1 MSNHQVSAVI
11 VQSLVNAGV
20 KKVFGVPGAKID
32 SIFNTLLD
40 FPQIQL
46 VVCRH
51 EQNAAMMAA
60 AYGRITGRPGVC
72 IATSGPGA
80 SNLATGLLTAT
91 TEGDP
96 VVALI
101 GSVPRS
107 MSNHRTHQTFK
118 SLDVLGP
125 TCKSTLSID
134 VEDQAAE
141 IILGAFRQA
150 GSLPS
155 GAVTISLP
163 SDVASG
169 MTRFPAFEPSCFQ
182 IPLYGCAQ
190 ENQLVKVIDIV
201 KQSKLVVLCLGM
213 RASNLKVTAAV
224 RHLLQKWPMPTVETF
239 QAAGSL
245 SKDLEHL
252 FYGRVGL
259 FHNQCGDKLLSSA
272 DLIIM
277 VGYDPVEYDANV
289 WNPDGKA
296 KIVHIDYQAAEF
308 GNYYQ
313 PQVELLG
320 SIAASVDQL
329 GNELAQ
335 LGQSKME
342 IHTSQT
348 LCTLQ
353 AEYNAWHDDVK
364 SQRFQGL
371 VHPLT
376 FVRELQKRVMEET
389 VITCDVGTSY
399 IYMMRYMKAYR
410 PRHLLCSNG
419 QQTLGVSL
427 PWAISASLCQNPP
440 CSKKVVAIA
449 GDGGFMFSCQELST
463 AVLQGCNITIFIW
476 NDQHY
481 NMVEFQEEVRYGR
494 SSGVRLGGV
503 NFEILAGAFGAKAF
517 HVKDAKD
524 LIEVMEKAL
533 AHVGVSIV
541 EVSID
546 YKDAPSLAKD
556 LVKDALV

>member
-1 MSNHQVSAVI
+1 M
-11 VQSLVNAGV
+11 QSLCNAGV
-20 KKVFGVPGAKID
+20 THCFGVPGAKID
-32 SIFNTLLD
+32 SILNTLLD

-60 AYGRITGRPGVC
+60 AYGRITGKPGVC

-91 TEGDP
+91 TEGDA
-96 VVALI
+96 VIALI
-101 GSVPRS
+101 GSVPRL
-107 MSNHRTHQTFK
+107 MSNHRTHETFK
-118 SLDVLGP
+118 SLDVLGT
-125 TCKSTLSID
+125 TCKITLSID

-155 GAVTISLP
+155 GSVAISLP
-163 SDVASG
+163 SDVGSG
-169 MTRFPAFEPSCFQ
+169 MTKFPAFESCCFQ

-190 ENQLVKVIDIV
+190 ESQLEKVIEFV
-201 KQSKLVVLCLGM
+201 KKSKLVVLCLGM
-213 RASNLKVTAAV
+213 RASSIKVTNSV

-259 FHNQCGDKLLSSA
+259 FHNQCGDKLLLMA

-277 VGYDPVEYDANV
+277 VGYDPVEYDANI
-289 WNPDGKA
+289 WNPTGKA
-296 KIVHIDYQAAEF
+296 NIVHIDYQAAEY
-308 GNYYQ
+308 GNCYR
-313 PQVELLG
+313 PKVELLG
-320 SIAASVDQL
+320 SIASSIEKLSNPKINANSSRLQ
-329 GNELAQ
+329 E
-335 LGQSKME
+335 
-342 IHTSQT
+342 
-348 LCTLQ
+348 LQ
-353 AEYNAWHDDVK
+353 AEYSSWHDNPN
-364 SQRFQGL
+364 SQKFHGL

-376 FVRELQKRVMEET
+376 FVRELQKRVNEET
-389 VITCDVGTSY
+389 VVTCDVGTSY
-399 IYMMRYMKAYR
+399 IYMMRYMKAYL

-427 PWAISASLCQNPP
+427 PWTISASLCQKPP

-494 SSGVRLGGV
+494 SNGVRLGGV
-503 NFEILAGAFGAKAF
+503 DFGLLAGSFGAKGF
-517 HVKDAKD
+517 YVKNAKD
-524 LIEVMEKAL
+524 LIQITEEAL

-541 EVSID
+541 EISID
-546 YKDAPSLAKD
+546 YGDAQLLAKD
-556 LVKDALV
+556 LVKDALI